1 MNLLRD
7 VFIVGCGMTRFG
19 RSEGGLLDIAEE
31 ASLAAIADSGIQ
43 PGEIQ
48 SVVVANMGAGILN
61 HMTGLG
67 SAVVDR
73 LSLYPA
79 TAEVVENGPASG
91 GSAVKVAAAAV
102 GSGLAEVALVV
113 GAEKMRDVTG
123 WESTDF
129 VATLSQ
135 PQVEYIYGVTLPAL
149 AGMFARLYMEK
160 YGITSRH
167 LALVA
172 IKNHSNATKN
182 PYAHIRQTVT
192 LEGILERP
200 EAVVN
205 NPPVAEPL
213 RMFDCCPVSD
223 GSAALVLA
231 SAEAAKRLGAAGR
244 AVRIAGIG
252 QATDT
257 HAVHERKDPTE
268 LKAVETASRIAFEM
282 AGVKPSDIDVAELH
296 DAFTILEIAESEH
309 VGFFK
314 KGTGHLALERGET
327 SLTGKLPINTSGG
340 LKAKG
345 HPVGATGVAQICELV
360 WQLRGEAGERQVKG
374 ARTGFSC
381 NFGGFGNN
389 VVCFVLSRPAA
400 RPGQKTGAMSEPR
413 TSASRSSTSR
423 KRTSARK

>member
-1 MNLLRD
+1 MLRD
-7 VFIVGCGMTRFG
+7 VHIIGCGMTRFG
-19 RSEGGLLDIAEE
+19 RSEGGLLDIVEE
-31 ASLAAIADSGIQ
+31 AALTAIADSGID
-43 PGEIQ
+43 PKAIQ
-48 SVVVANMGAGILN
+48 SVFVANMGAGILN

-67 SAVVDR
+67 SAVVDL

-91 GSAVKVAAAAV
+91 GSAVKVAACAV
-102 GSGLAEVALVV
+102 ASGLVDVALVV

-129 VATLSQ
+129 VATLSH
-135 PQVEYIYGVTLPAL
+135 PQAEYIYGVTLPAL

-160 YGITSRH
+160 YGITHRH

-172 IKNHSNATKN
+172 IKNHENATKN

-200 EAVVN
+200 EAIVN

-223 GSAALVLA
+223 GGAALVLC
-231 SAEAAKRLGAAGR
+231 SDEIAKRAR
-244 AVRIAGIG
+244 HSVKIAGIG

-268 LKAVETASRIAFEM
+268 LRAVELASKQAFAM

-314 KGTGHLALERGET
+314 KGTGHIALEKGET
-327 SLTGKLPINTSGG
+327 SLTGRIPINPSGG

-345 HPVGATGVAQICELV
+345 HPVGATGVAQICELT

-374 ARTGFSC
+374 AKLGFSC

-389 VVCFVLSRPAA
+389 VVCFVVS
-400 RPGQKTGAMSEPR
+400 KE
-413 TSASRSSTSR
+413 
-423 KRTSARK
+423 K